1 MGSPQ
6 LFLLLWVAVWM
17 KKPIGSIP
25 GCAWRGGGSAEHDA
39 VLIHVAILHRQHLS
53 QGLQSSQRAAVGLSR
68 QI

>member
-1 MGSPQ
+1 
-6 LFLLLWVAVWM
+6 M

-25 GCAWRGGGSAEHDA
+25 GCAWRGGGSAERDA
-39 VLIHVAILHRQHLS
+39 VLIHFAILHRQHLS